1 MWLVSH
7 TVILRL
13 ICFRDC
19 SEQCQI
25 IDVWRNELITS
36 HAEPECHLLV
46 TVALLQLL
54 HLVWFA
60 AYCFWSSS
68 TTLRLCL
75 LSLLSGLCKSCWLY
89 VWHTMG
95 HFIFRG
101 GDQSV
106 KLLVWDLICRTSSH
120 FRPIVASH
128 WQTQKKVFLIFSD
141 FIDWLIITRCRPLF
155 LCFQSVCRL
164 LYIPKLWRRLWRIC
178 FVYIC
183 DSWSDVVWYFVL
195 RPKFIITS
203 CFAY

>member
-7 TVILRL
+7 MVILRL

-25 IDVWRNELITS
+25 IDVWRNELVTS
-36 HAEPECHLLV
+36 HAKPECHLLV

-68 TTLRLCL
+68 TPLRLCL

-95 HFIFRG
+95 HFIFRD
-101 GDQSV
+101 GDQGV

-120 FRPIVASH
+120 FRPIVLSH
-128 WQTQKKVFLIFSD
+128 WQMQKKFILNFQRFYWLTNYYQMPAFIFVF
-141 FIDWLIITRCRPLF
+141 
-155 LCFQSVCRL
+155 SVC
-164 LYIPKLWRRLWRIC
+164 
-178 FVYIC
+178 V
-183 DSWSDVVWYFVL
+183 SV
-195 RPKFIITS
+195 IIHP
-203 CFAY
+203 